1 MPIYEYVCRSCGRE
15 LEKLQKMSDAVLT
28 DCPECGEAALKRKV
42 SAAAF
47 RLAGSGW
54 YETDFKSGNRQNIAG
69 DGGKP
74 EASGDASGKAS
85 GDASGDASGKATG
98 NGSGAATT
106 GKDGGNKAGK
116 DTSTAGSKGAAT
128 P

>member
-15 LEKLQKMSDAVLT
+15 LEKLQKMSDAPLT

-54 YETDFKSGNRQNIAG
+54 YETDFKSGNRHNIAG

-74 EASGDASGKAS
+74 DAASPAAS
-85 GDASGDASGKATG
+85 
-98 NGSGAATT
+98 NGTGAASA
-106 GKDGGNKAGK
+106 GKDGGKVSSKKA
-116 DTSTAGSKGAAT
+116 TADASKAASKGAAT
-128 P
+128 T